1 MADVEVRVSKRPQAS
16 KRPKG
21 VTVKI
26 LQTPSGESARVLTV
40 DANSAS
46 FASDFLYVFKQNV
59 RKARQENKERL
70 GSARGVKKRA

>member
-1 MADVEVRVSKRPQAS
+1 MADVEVRISKRPQVS

-21 VTVKI
+21 VTVKV

-40 DANSAS
+40 DANSTS